1 MIKQKKKLKTLD
13 RKYNKKEVFQCYL
26 LISLQIIGFFLITF
40 YPTLWAIRLSCYY
53 YNGIISNT
61 RFVGF
66 DNFITLFTKDSAYW
80 QAWLT
85 TFRYALLKL
94 PIELP
99 LAMFV
104 AVLLKRKLRCKG
116 LFRAIFYMPSI
127 IGVAIIGVIF
137 FNLFDVFG
145 LVNAWIAKINP
156 AMDPIAWFSETGTAL
171 FVLVIGDVWKTFG
184 VNALY
189 FTAALSNVPEE
200 LYEAAKIDGAS
211 RWTLFRKITL
221 PSIAPVVQIV
231 LLLSING
238 TLHTNEYIL
247 TMTGGA
253 PYGTTHTVM
262 SYVVNS
268 YVPGFAGNSVNIG
281 YGCAVS
287 VITSLLMAAIAVIYM
302 KSTNKLS
309 NNT

>member
-1 MIKQKKKLKTLD
+1 MNQRNKIKYKE
-13 RKYNKKEVFQCYL
+13 KYNRNQVLQCYL
-26 LISLQIIGFFLITF
+26 LIGLQIIGFFLITL

-53 YNGIISNT
+53 YNGVISNT
-61 RFVGF
+61 RFVGLN
-66 DNFITLFTKDSAYW
+66 NFITLFTKDTTYW

-85 TFRYALLKL
+85 TLRYALLKL

-116 LFRAIFYMPSI
+116 LFRAVFYMPSI
-127 IGVAIIGVIF
+127 VGVAIIGVIF
-137 FNLFDVFG
+137 FNMFDVFG
-145 LVNAWIAKINP
+145 LVNAWIAKINHG
-156 AMDPIAWFSETGTAL
+156 AEPIDWFSHTGTAL

-189 FTAALSNVPEE
+189 FTAAFANVPEE

-211 RWTLFRKITL
+211 AWTIFSKVTL

-262 SYVVNS
+262 SYVVNM

-287 VITSLLMAAIAVIYM
+287 VVTSIIMAVIAVIYM
-302 KSTNKLS
+302 KSTNKIS